1 MPSWSELLD
10 LTLSRMV
17 KVLLCNSTYGTI
29 VMYALVIVWLV
40 II

>member
-1 MPSWSELLD
+1 MPSRSELLV

-17 KVLLCNSTYGTI
+17 KVLLYSSTYGTI

-40 II
+40 IV